1 MSTRTQT
8 SATFSPNAVS
18 YLVGIDGGGTGTRAR
33 LASRDGKVLG
43 FGAAGPSGLAQGI
56 EQAWTHIA
64 QAIVAAFA
72 DAGLEPAPLDAC
84 ALGLGLAGAH
94 LGSRAK
100 AFLDAAPAY
109 GLVAVDTDAYTGLL
123 GAHDGRPGALLAA
136 GTGSI
141 GEAWHFDGRH
151 LFVSGFG
158 FGVGDEG
165 SGAWL
170 GVEAMRVAQHA
181 QDGRQPAGALA
192 RAVWALT
199 GPGREDLLA
208 WCANAGQH
216 EFAQLAPLVFEAE
229 ASDPVAAQLLARAVH
244 ELEAVVHAMD
254 PEGALPLAISGSIGL
269 RLASRFSG
277 IIQARCVQPV
287 GDSADGALR
296 LIEQALSRT
305 L

>member
-8 SATFSPNAVS
+8 SATFSPAAVS
-18 YLVGIDGGGTGTRAR
+18 YLIGIDGGGTGTRAR
-33 LASRDGKVLG
+33 LASREGKVLG

-56 EQAWTHIA
+56 DQAWTHIG

-72 DAGLEPAPLDAC
+72 DAGLAPAPLQAC

-94 LGSRAK
+94 LGSRAQ
-100 AFLDAAPAY
+100 AFVDAAPAY
-109 GLVAVDTDAYTGLL
+109 GMVALDTDGYTALL

-141 GEAWHFDGRH
+141 GEAWHLDGRH
-151 LFVSGFG
+151 RFVSGFG

-170 GVEAMRVAQHA
+170 GLEAMRVAQQA
-181 QDGRQPAGALA
+181 EDGRRPAGALA
-192 RAVWALT
+192 RAVWAVT

-208 WCANAGQH
+208 WCAKAGQH
-216 EFAQLAPLVFEAE
+216 EYAQLAPLVFETE
-229 ASDPVAAQLLARAVH
+229 ATDPLSAQLLARAVH
-244 ELEAVVHAMD
+244 ELEAVVQAMD
-254 PEGALPLAISGSIGL
+254 PDGALPLAISGSIGL

-277 IIQARCVQPV
+277 IIQARCVKPV